1 MKQETPKQ
9 EPPVVQSIRFPR
21 DLWNELQRKA
31 GEGSFNKVV
40 IRVLQAQIEQEKKDK
55 AS

>member
-1 MKQETPKQ
+1 MNTETSKQ

-21 DLWNELQRKA
+21 ALWDELQKKA

-40 IRVLQAQIEQEKKDK
+40 IRALQSQVEQEKKVK
-55 AS
+55 EG